1 MRDVEI
7 AISTSEGR
15 KMTMRRRFLLLLM
28 GIAALV
34 VTASPVA
41 ANSTPTTGTRI
52 NLFAAPATFEAD
64 TPFYI
69 EHGTGCDPSVG
80 DKVSACMNADAHFD
94 LYLDGALQASTVDI
108 ENSPTGW
115 VKLNLTNY
123 PAGLAAGR
131 HTFVGVWVQG
141 GNVALT
147 MTASIN
153 FR

>member
-1 MRDVEI
+1 
-7 AISTSEGR
+7 
-15 KMTMRRRFLLLLM
+15 MRRRFLFLV
-28 GIAALV
+28 ICVAALLV
-34 VTASPVA
+34 AASPVA

-52 NLFAAPATFEAD
+52 SLFVPPATFPAD

-69 EHGTGCDPSVG
+69 EHG
-80 DKVSACMNADAHFD
+80 SACESPAGDVAGDAAADCMKADTHFD
-94 LYLDGALQASTVDI
+94 LYLDGTLQPSTVDV

-123 PAGLAAGR
+123 PAGLTAGR

-141 GNVALT
+141 GSVALT
-147 MTASIN
+147 LSARIN